1 MVSLV
6 TGATGFVGAALV
18 RRLLAEGAAVRVLAR
33 PRANRRLLEGLPVEI
48 AVGDLADPA
57 TLDRAVAGC
66 EAVFHLAAD
75 YRLWARDP
83 GEIYRTN
90 LEGTRALMVAAGTA
104 GVRRIVYTSS
114 VATLGTRR
122 DGGNADETTP
132 VDLADMVGH
141 YKRSKYLAED
151 AVKDLAAQGLP
162 VVIVNPSA
170 PIGPRDIRPTP
181 TGRIIVDAAR
191 GRIPVFVETG
201 LNVVHVDDV
210 AAGHLLAY
218 QHGRVGERYIL
229 GSENLSLATILETV
243 AGLVGLPAPRIRI
256 PWAAAMGVACLSE
269 LAAHVGLVREPMA
282 TRDAVRMSRKLMFF
296 SSERARRELGYSA
309 RPADE
314 AIRDAVDWFRSNGYL
329 GAV

>member
-33 PRANRRLLEGLPVEI
+33 ARANRRLLEGLPVEI
-48 AVGDLADPA
+48 AVGDLTDPA

-218 QHGRVGERYIL
+218 QHGRIGERYIL

-256 PWAAAMGVACLSE
+256 PWAAAMGVACLCE
-269 LAAHVGLVREPMA
+269 LAARVGLVREPMA

>member
-6 TGATGFVGAALV
+6 TGATGFVGTALV

-48 AVGDLADPA
+48 AVGDLTDPR
-57 TLDRAVAGC
+57 TLDRAVEGC

-83 GEIYRTN
+83 QAIYRTN
-90 LEGTRALMVAAGTA
+90 LDGTRALMVAAGAA

-122 DGGNADETTP
+122 DGSDADETTP

-141 YKRSKYLAED
+141 YKRSKYLAEE
-151 AVKDLAAQGLP
+151 AVRALAADGLP

-210 AAGHLLAY
+210 ATGHLLAY
-218 QHGRVGERYIL
+218 QRGRVGERYIL

-243 AGLVGLPAPRIRI
+243 TDLVGLPAPRIRI
-256 PWAAAMGVACLSE
+256 PWMAAMGVACFSE
-269 LAAHVGLVREPMA
+269 LAARLGVVREPIA

-296 SSERARRELGYSA
+296 SSDRARRELGYSA
-309 RPADE
+309 RPAAD

>member
-6 TGATGFVGAALV
+6 TGATGFIGAALA
-18 RRLLAEGAAVRVLAR
+18 RRLLAEGSAVRVLVR

-48 AVGDLADPA
+48 AVGDLTDPVS
-57 TLDRAVAGC
+57 LDRAVAGC

-90 LEGTRALMVAAGTA
+90 LEGTRALMAAAGAA
-104 GVRRIVYTSS
+104 GVRRVVYTSS

-122 DGGNADETTP
+122 DGGDADETTP
-132 VDLADMVGH
+132 VDIADMVGH
-141 YKRSKYLAED
+141 YKRSKYLAEA
-151 AVKDLAAQGLP
+151 AVKALAAKGLP

-181 TGRIIVDAAR
+181 TGRIVVDAAR

-218 QHGRVGERYIL
+218 QRGRIGERYIL
-229 GSENLSLATILETV
+229 GGENLSLAAILETV
-243 AGLVGLPAPRIRI
+243 AGLVGLPAPRVRI
-256 PWAAAMGVACLSE
+256 PWVAAMGVACLAE
-269 LAAHVGLVREPMA
+269 LAARVRLVREPIA

-296 SSERARRELGYSA
+296 SSDRARRELGYSA

-314 AIRDAVDWFRSNGYL
+314 AIRDAVDWFRRNGYL

>member
-33 PRANRRLLEGLPVEI
+33 AQANRRLLEGLPVEI
-48 AVGDLADPA
+48 AVGDLTDPA
-57 TLDRAVAGC
+57 TLDRAVEGC

-83 GEIYRTN
+83 EEIYRTN
-90 LEGTRALMVAAGTA
+90 LEGTRALMVAAGSA

-122 DGGNADETTP
+122 DGGDADETTP

-218 QHGRVGERYIL
+218 QHGRIGERYIL

-269 LAAHVGLVREPMA
+269 LAARAGLVREPMA

>member
-6 TGATGFVGAALV
+6 TGATGFVGAALA
-18 RRLLAEGAAVRVLAR
+18 RRLLAEGAAVRVLVR

-48 AVGDLADPA
+48 AVGDLADPVS
-57 TLDRAVAGC
+57 LDRAVAGC

-90 LEGTRALMVAAGTA
+90 LDGTRALMAAAGAA
-104 GVRRIVYTSS
+104 GVERIVYTSS
-114 VATLGTRR
+114 VATLGTRP
-122 DGGNADETTP
+122 DGGDADETTP
-132 VDLADMVGH
+132 VDIADMVGH
-141 YKRSKYLAED
+141 YKRSKYLAEE
-151 AVKDLAAQGLP
+151 AVKALAAKGLP

-181 TGRIIVDAAR
+181 TGRIVVDAAR

-218 QHGRVGERYIL
+218 AHGRVGERYIL
-229 GSENLSLATILETV
+229 GGENLSLAAILETV

-256 PWAAAMGVACLSE
+256 PWMAAMGVACLAE
-269 LAAHVGLVREPMA
+269 LAARARLVREPIA

-296 SSERARRELGYSA
+296 SSARARRELGYNA
-309 RPADE
+309 RPAGE
-314 AIRDAVDWFRSNGYL
+314 AIRDAVDWFRRNGYL
-329 GAV
+329 GAA

>member
-33 PRANRRLLEGLPVEI
+33 ARANRRLLEGLPVEI
-48 AVGDLADPA
+48 AVGDLTDPA
-57 TLDRAVAGC
+57 TLDRAVEGC

-83 GEIYRTN
+83 EEIYRTN
-90 LEGTRALMVAAGTA
+90 LEGTRALMVAAGSA

-122 DGGNADETTP
+122 DGGDADETTP
-132 VDLADMVGH
+132 VELADMVGH

-151 AVKDLAAQGLP
+151 VVKELAAQGLP

-218 QHGRVGERYIL
+218 QHGRIGERYIL

-269 LAAHVGLVREPMA
+269 LAARVGLVREPMA

>member
-18 RRLLAEGAAVRVLAR
+18 RRLLAEGAAIRVLAR

-48 AVGDLADPA
+48 AVGDVTDPR
-57 TLDRAVAGC
+57 TLDRAVEGC

-75 YRLWARDP
+75 YRLWAREP
-83 GEIYRTN
+83 QAIYRTN
-90 LEGTRALMVAAGTA
+90 LDGTRALMVAAGAA

-114 VATLGTRR
+114 VATLGTRH
-122 DGGNADETTP
+122 DGADADETTP
-132 VDLADMVGH
+132 VELADMVGH
-141 YKRSKYLAED
+141 YKRSKYLAEA
-151 AVKDLAAQGLP
+151 AVKELAAAGLP

-210 AAGHLLAY
+210 AAGHLLALER
-218 QHGRVGERYIL
+218 GRVGECYIL

-243 AGLVGLPAPRIRI
+243 SGLVGLPAPRIRI

-269 LAAHVGLVREPMA
+269 LAARFGLVGEPIA

-309 RPADE
+309 RPAAE
-314 AIRDAVDWFRSNGYL
+314 AIRDAVDWFRCNGYL
-329 GAV
+329 GAA